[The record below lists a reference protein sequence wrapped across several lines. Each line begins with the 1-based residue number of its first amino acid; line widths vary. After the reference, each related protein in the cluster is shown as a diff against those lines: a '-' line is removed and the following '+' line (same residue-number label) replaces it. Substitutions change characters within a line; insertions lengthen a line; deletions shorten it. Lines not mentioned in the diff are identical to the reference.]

1 LPAAFLEQLMKV
13 FCQYTPHDSSSEE
26 HKTTM
31 TFAFIGQA
39 NRDIRKR
46 LQRLEEL
53 QDKSLKDL
61 VQLLRKSTI
70 TWRQRRRRNRE
81 KERKK
86 MKGR

>member
-1 LPAAFLEQLMKV
+1 
-13 FCQYTPHDSSSEE
+13 
-26 HKTTM
+26 M